1 MEGLCWL
8 SPSHSVCRSLCVHVS
23 LFECVLRVCAGVTVP
38 VVCVMLS
45 QVSCGT
51 CITQFGGNMGGTSR
65 GWACV
70 SCGRGTFA
78 CKMQVFSSDPR
89 AVLMMQRFEAGGG
102 DFGQIQVCGH
112 SWSWNLAS

>member
-38 VVCVMLS
+38 VVCIMLS
-45 QVSCGT
+45 QVS